1 MKSISGLVRG
11 SGLIAVHGKTWGKKG
26 ETPVVER
33 PGQRQSISAASAV
46 SASGGFWY
54 STYHGGLNAEL
65 FVTLLRRMMRHRTKP
80 VHLVLDG
87 LPAHKTALVKSYAA
101 STNGMLTLH
110 FLPGYAPELNP
121 DELVWSHV
129 KRTGV
134 ARAPLRRGETLHD
147 KIEAQL
153 SAIKRMPQPIRSFF
167 TAPSVAYITDV
178 GAILAETHA
187 LHAHNTDGE
196 VSQVYP
202 RARPRRPR
210 AVRAQH
216 RAGPAATSTKWAT
229 RRHPFTIMSVSKPF
243 LLALVCQAIGWE
255 AVRSRVGANA
265 TGMAFNSLAAVEVS
279 ADGRTNP
286 MVNSGA
292 IATTS
297 LVPGDG
303 PEARWRFIHECLS
316 RFAGRE
322 LAVDAEVYASATET
336 NFRNRSIVHLL
347 HTRGRVYCDPLEAVD
362 LYTKQCALSVT
373 AHDLAAMGATLAA
386 GGVNPLTHETVV
398 DATACRYALAVMATA
413 GMFQTWATGSA
424 TSVCRARAASAAASS
439 PSLPG
444 KGGFGSFSP
453 PLDPA
458 GNSVRGVLAAR
469 SLSER
474 LGLDLFVSAPV
485 D

>member
-1 MKSISGLVRG
+1 MDMTM
-11 SGLIAVHGKTWGKKG
+11 A
-26 ETPVVER
+26 
-33 PGQRQSISAASAV
+33 
-46 SASGGFWY
+46 SASGNTRRY
-54 STYHGGLNAEL
+54 VSTGHLPD
-65 FVTLLRRMMRHRTKP
+65 P
-80 VHLVLDG
+80 V
-87 LPAHKTALVKSYAA
+87 
-101 STNGMLTLH
+101 
-110 FLPGYAPELNP
+110 
-121 DELVWSHV
+121 
-129 KRTGV
+129 
-134 ARAPLRRGETLHD
+134 
-147 KIEAQL
+147 
-153 SAIKRMPQPIRSFF
+153 
-167 TAPSVAYITDV
+167 DV

-202 RARPRRPR
+202 ALARVDP
-210 AVRAQH
+210 ALFGLSIVGTSGNVYEMGDAQ
-216 RAGPAATSTKWAT
+216 
-229 RRHPFTIMSVSKPF
+229 HPFTIMSVSKPF

-303 PEARWRFIHECLS
+303 PEARWRFIREGLS
-316 RFAGRE
+316 HFAGRE

-347 HTRGRVYCDPLEAVD
+347 HTRGRIYCDPLEAVD

-373 AHDLAAMGATLAA
+373 AHDLAAMGATLAD
-386 GGVNPLTHETVV
+386 GGMNPLTHETVV
-398 DATACRYALAVMATA
+398 GATACRYALAVMATA
-413 GMFQTWATGSA
+413 GMYE
-424 TSVCRARAASAAASS
+424 TSGDWLCDIGLPGKSGIGGGIVAVS
-439 PSLPG
+439 PG

-474 LGLDLFVSAPV
+474 LGLDLFVSDPA